1 MLALLKNRIKRFP
14 MELVLTPRGKDMIP
28 VLGPVVTIS
37 PTHILSHTFIYIQQL
52 FWDYFSIPFF
62 PAMDNRP

>member
-37 PTHILSHTFIYIQQL
+37 PRDNLSHTFIYIQQL
-52 FWDYFSIPFF
+52 F
-62 PAMDNRP
+62 

>member
-28 VLGPVVTIS
+28 VFGPVVTIP
-37 PTHILSHTFIYIQQL
+37 PTVLLSHLDLALQL
-52 FWDYFSIPFF
+52 IF
-62 PAMDNRP
+62 

>member
-1 MLALLKNRIKRFP
+1 MLALLKSRIKRFP

-37 PTHILSHTFIYIQQL
+37 PKSILSHTFKYIQQL
-52 FWDYFSIPFF
+52 F
-62 PAMDNRP
+62 